1 MCTLGVTFG
10 VCECTLGVVSAGW
23 VSVSARWVSVSAC
36 WVSVSAGWVS
46 VSVCTL
52 GVCECTLGICECRL
66 GVCECTMCVSECRL
80 GLCEC
85 RLGPYPS
92 HTPNMTFDLQ
102 RCCTFVVVVA
112 TFFTSCTL
120 PCPPPLPQV
129 KLLLIRVTPGVVCGV
144 VFVIACVLV
153 YLLQHDV
160 FQWAEYL

>member
-1 MCTLGVTFG
+1 M
-10 VCECTLGVVSAGW
+10 
-23 VSVSARWVSVSAC
+23 SVSAA

-46 VSVCTL
+46 VSV
-52 GVCECTLGICECRL
+52 GW
-66 GVCECTMCVSECRL
+66 VSVSAGWVPIL
-80 GLCEC
+80 AI
-85 RLGPYPS
+85 
-92 HTPNMTFDLQ
+92 TPNMTFDLQ
-102 RCCTFVVVVA
+102 WCCTSVVVVA

-120 PCPPPLPQV
+120 PPPPPQV